1 VRRATHYRLSRSK
14 TDKEGEDPVR
24 PSTIL
29 VVDDEAS
36 VRLPLRLALEQAGH
50 NVVEAGSGGE
60 ALLQFRAGVDL
71 IILDHWLPDIDGLAL
86 LRQIRQ
92 ADSDATVIMMT
103 ASHSVEMVCAAMK
116 VGAFHYLSKPVRIE
130 ELLAQV
136 EHGLETARLRR
147 EVKVLLAERSQPYCL
162 ERIVGESPAMQRIK
176 DLLRKVA
183 GSPSSTVLIVGESGT
198 GKDLVAKAIHYNSDR
213 HARPFMNITCSALP
227 ETLLES
233 ELFGHERGAFTDAR
247 QQKRG
252 LLEVADGGT
261 VFLDEFTE
269 TTSATQAK
277 LLRFLEEK
285 SFKRVGGTADI
296 RVDVRVVAASNRD
309 LEEAVAR
316 GRLRRDLYYRLSVLP
331 VRLPP
336 LRERRQDIALLAQ
349 YFVESYNQE
358 FRKHVRGLTP
368 EATARLTAH
377 DWPGN
382 VRELRNAIE
391 RAMLFAE
398 GDRLGAEDLK
408 VLPGA
413 SPVASAPEGPA
424 AILLPACG
432 VDGRGLIGQA
442 LERGGPDR
450 GRAAALLK
458 MRPEELREVMLR
470 LGMS

>member
-1 VRRATHYRLSRSK
+1 MRA
-14 TDKEGEDPVR
+14 
-24 PSTIL
+24 STVLI
-29 VVDDEAS
+29 VDDEAS
-36 VRLPLRLALEQAGH
+36 IRAPLGLALEQSGH
-50 NVVEAGSGGE
+50 RVLEAANGHE
-60 ALLQFRAGVDL
+60 ALQQFESGADL
-71 IILDHWLPDIDGLAL
+71 VLLDHGLPDIDGLDL
-86 LRQIRQ
+86 LHRIREV
-92 ADSDATVIMMT
+92 DRDATVIMMT
-103 ASHSVEMVCAAMK
+103 ATQSVDMVCAAMK
-116 VGAFHYLSKPVRIE
+116 AGAFHYLAKPFQME

-136 EHGLETARLRR
+136 ELGLETARLRR
-147 EVKVLLAERSQPYCL
+147 DVKTLLAERSQPYSL
-162 ERIVGESPAMQRIK
+162 NRIVGESAAMLRVK

-183 GSPSSTVLIVGESGT
+183 GSPASTVLIVGESGT

-213 HARPFMNITCSALP
+213 QAYPFMNITCSALP
-227 ETLLES
+227 ESLLES

-252 LLEVADGGT
+252 LLEAADGGT

-285 SFKRVGGTADI
+285 AFKRVGGTVDI

-331 VRLPP
+331 VRIPP
-336 LRERRQDIALLAQ
+336 LRERRADIPLLTQ
-349 YFVESYNQE
+349 YFVENYNLE
-358 FRKHVRGLTP
+358 FRKQVRGLTP
-368 EATARLTAH
+368 EAMARLVAH
-377 DWPGN
+377 DWHGN

-398 GDRLGAEDLK
+398 GALLGPEDLK
-408 VLPGA
+408 VLP
-413 SPVASAPEGPA
+413 SATATGVLEPA
-424 AILLPACG
+424 AILLPPGG
-432 VDGRGLIGQA
+432 VDLRGLIGQA

-450 GRAAALLK
+450 GRAASLLK